1 MLAAM
6 LPAGLLF
13 GYSVVDV
20 LLIRD
25 IALVWA
31 AGWGYG
37 LIVFGAWVLVQSWI
51 FPNDPEDGRL

>member
-37 LIVFGAWVLVQSWI
+37 LIVFGAWV
-51 FPNDPEDGRL
+51 DDRL